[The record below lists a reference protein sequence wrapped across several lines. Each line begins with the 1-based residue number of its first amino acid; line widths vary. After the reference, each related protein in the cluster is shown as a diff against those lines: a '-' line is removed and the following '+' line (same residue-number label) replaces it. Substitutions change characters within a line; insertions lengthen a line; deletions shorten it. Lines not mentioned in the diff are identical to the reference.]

1 MSFYRRIKYFLVHT
15 LKLTN
20 EEAQAAIEK
29 GSVEIDNVAIKD
41 NVFLNDFSEIK
52 LDGKVVRPK
61 KEFVY
66 LKFYKPIGF
75 ESTLSKNVE
84 NNLSDFFTDFKNLSI
99 AGRLDKQSEGLLL
112 LSNNGK
118 WVENITNPKFEKE
131 KEYLVEL
138 NKIPDEQF
146 VQLFTKGVNIGYHV
160 TKPCT
165 CEIVEDKWIKV
176 VLIEGKNRQ
185 IRKMCKTLGYEVEVL
200 RRTKVDSVELG
211 KLKAGEKAAFKP
223 KED

>member
-20 EEAQAAIEK
+20 EDAQATIDK
-29 GSVEIDNVAIKD
+29 GVIEIDGVAIKD
-41 NVFLNDFSEIK
+41 NVFLNDFSEVKI
-52 LDGKVVRPK
+52 DGKIVRAK

-66 LKFYKPIGF
+66 LKFYKPIGY
-75 ESTLSKNVE
+75 ESTLSKNVG
-84 NNLSDFFTDFKNLSI
+84 NNLAEFFTDYKNLSI

-131 KEYLVEL
+131 KEYLVEVD
-138 NKIPDEQF
+138 KIPTSNF
-146 VQLFTKGVNIGYHV
+146 VELFTKGVNIGYHV

-165 CEIVEDKWIKV
+165 CEIKEGNWIKV
-176 VLIEGKNRQ
+176 VLKEGKNRQ
-185 IRKMCKTLGYEVEVL
+185 IRKMCKTLGYEVITL
-200 RRTKVDSVELG
+200 CRTKIDAVELG
-211 KLKAGEKAAFKP
+211 TLKAGEKADFTV
-223 KED
+223 KE

>member
-1 MSFYRRIKYFLVHT
+1 VVK
-15 LKLTN
+15 N
-20 EEAQAAIEK
+20 
-29 GSVEIDNVAIKD
+29 

-52 LDGKVVRPK
+52 LNGNVVRPK

-66 LKFYKPIGF
+66 LKFYKPIGY
-75 ESTLSKNVE
+75 ESTLSKTIE
-84 NNLSDFFTDFKNLSI
+84 NNLSDFFTDYKNLSI

-131 KEYLVEL
+131 KEYLVKL
-138 NKIPDEQF
+138 NRTPNEQF

-165 CEIVEDKWIKV
+165 CEILEDKWIKV
-176 VLIEGKNRQ
+176 VLKEGKNRQ

-200 RRTKVDSVELG
+200 RRTKIDLVDLG
-211 KLKAGEKAAFKP
+211 KLTTGEKVEFIP
-223 KED
+223 KL

>member
-20 EEAQAAIEK
+20 EEAQTAIEN
-29 GSVEIDNVAIKD
+29 GTLQIDNEVVKN

-52 LDGKVVRPK
+52 LNGNVVRPK

-66 LKFYKPIGF
+66 LKFYKPIGY
-75 ESTLSKNVE
+75 ESTLSKTIE
-84 NNLSDFFTDFKNLSI
+84 NNLSDFFTDYKNLSI

-131 KEYLVEL
+131 KEYLVKL
-138 NKIPDEQF
+138 NRTPNEQF

-165 CEIVEDKWIKV
+165 CEILEDKWIKV
-176 VLIEGKNRQ
+176 VLKEGKNRQ

-200 RRTKVDSVELG
+200 RRTKIDLVDLG
-211 KLKAGEKAAFKP
+211 KLTTGEKVEFIP
-223 KED
+223 KL